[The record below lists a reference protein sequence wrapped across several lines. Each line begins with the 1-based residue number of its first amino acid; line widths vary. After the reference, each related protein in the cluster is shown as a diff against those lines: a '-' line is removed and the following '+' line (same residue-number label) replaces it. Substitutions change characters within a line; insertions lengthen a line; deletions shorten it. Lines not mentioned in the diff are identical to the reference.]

1 MRKLFDYE
9 SGSYLPAFLYIELD
23 QSIDFQNFE
32 NHPDEVKGTFIHEYC
47 HFVQDVS
54 TTYGYSNFLCY
65 MQDFLYKIREDK
77 NSYDKDILVYNRD
90 FNNFYNG
97 DTEIKED
104 MFFINE
110 LEIVKDELV
119 EDLYPGSN
127 IKKVIV
133 KYNKKYEE
141 YKEFQFGSCCIAE
154 SMAYLVEKRLYKI
167 QERENEFPYNVC
179 EEICRHEYAT
189 FAKNDIW
196 VMALCELSLLELNAG
211 IFFINALRLMK
222 EKEFIPTTVKD
233 IELFID
239 EYFKIGFRGDRN
251 VISSILSEVYP
262 KCNIDFLPIKK
273 WILTRYE
280 LGCEFREISKCFISM
295 SLCSE
300 DIHVRYFLW
309 NTIIEELGCPVLV
322 DSKGN
327 RTEGANLNNKEI
339 DLVYML
345 APMAIDKLLDHK
357 GEFIQGPCPLRSIC
371 YNAGDPSY
379 SEECLVDPRKN
390 TDIDGLC
397 PVKGFWRMY
406 RLK

>member
-54 TTYGYSNFLCY
+54 TTYGYSNFVCY

-110 LEIVKDELV
+110 IEIVKDELV
-119 EDLYPGSN
+119 EDLYPRSN

-133 KYNKKYEE
+133 KYNRKYEE

-179 EEICRHEYAT
+179 EEICKHEYAT
-189 FAKNDIW
+189 FSKNDIW

-211 IFFINALRLMK
+211 VFFINALRLMK

-251 VISSILSEVYP
+251 VIASILSEVYP

-322 DSKGN
+322 DAKGN
-327 RTEGANLNNKEI
+327 RTEGASLNNKEI

-357 GEFIQGPCPLRSIC
+357 GEFIQGPCPLQSLC
-371 YNAGDPSY
+371 HSAGEPLY
-379 SEECLVDPRKN
+379 SEECLVDPRKSIN
-390 TDIDGLC
+390 VDGLC

>member
-54 TTYGYSNFLCY
+54 TTYGYSNFVCY

-119 EDLYPGSN
+119 EDLYPRSN

-133 KYNKKYEE
+133 KYNRKYEE
-141 YKEFQFGSCCIAE
+141 YKEFQFGSYCIAE

-179 EEICRHEYAT
+179 EEICKHEYAT
-189 FAKNDIW
+189 FSKNDIW

-211 IFFINALRLMK
+211 VFFINALRLMK

-251 VISSILSEVYP
+251 VIASILSEVYP

-300 DIHVRYFLW
+300 DIHVRYFLL

-322 DSKGN
+322 DAKGN
-327 RTEGANLNNKEI
+327 RTEGASLNNKEI
-339 DLVYML
+339 DLAYML

-357 GEFIQGPCPLRSIC
+357 GEFIQGPCPLQSLC
-371 YNAGDPSY
+371 HSAGNSPY

-390 TDIDGLC
+390 INVDGLC